1 MVSLQTRHP
10 PCSPFCG
17 APAVVAACPPAVPAG
32 LTIPEEDDEVFGF
45 VCPGLDLEAGL
56 DGRGCLIVPEG
67 WVLLLDWE
75 GAAPVSPRAPSPG
88 RPRAGVSAGFPL
100 IERPPRRRG
109 CTNPMGRGAGKGGG
123 SPRRLHPPR
132 KVAGWQEKGMQWE
145 EPAAKWDG
153 GKYTGVK
160 GLQAPHT
167 APPRPKT
174 SRNLTPWGETSSR
187 SPKKQ
192 REPLLTLPAPLHKPC
207 TLASTRAARMAPHI
221 PGHQPAACPHPCPRP
236 HPCPQSSPYL
246 GCQQRRALPRAPG
259 RGQGGPGA
267 AWWDLGTCNPRRWSL
282 PFL

>member
-56 DGRGCLIVPEG
+56 DGCGCLIVPEG

-88 RPRAGVSAGFPL
+88 RPRAGVSAGFPP

-153 GKYTGVK
+153 DKYAGVK
-160 GLQAPHT
+160 GAT
-167 APPRPKT
+167 GT
-174 SRNLTPWGETSSR
+174 SHSPSSA
-187 SPKKQ
+187 Q
-192 REPLLTLPAPLHKPC
+192 NQQEPNP
-207 TLASTRAARMAPHI
+207 M
-221 PGHQPAACPHPCPRP
+221 
-236 HPCPQSSPYL
+236 
-246 GCQQRRALPRAPG
+246 
-259 RGQGGPGA
+259 GGNQLKVP
-267 AWWDLGTCNPRRWSL
+267 
-282 PFL
+282 